1 MQTPPP
7 RPVAPAPAPTTPD
20 DDAVLPSS
28 LPARPRR
35 ERADFQK
42 KLRDVPH
49 KPGVYLMR
57 DRLNRVIYVGKARDL
72 RKRVGSYF
80 MPSRKARADLKTRAL
95 LESVFD
101 FEFHVVRSEP
111 EALLLE
117 GRLIKEFRPRYNV
130 SFRDDKRFLLVKVN
144 PDDPIPRFQLTRMK
158 KDDGARYFGPFPH
171 SGALRSTLDH
181 MRGKFGLRS
190 CRPYEPGES
199 DFKHCLAPTIKNC
212 PAPCV
217 GKIAREDY
225 RARVLSACDFLEGH
239 GREMVTELETQM
251 LEAAKS
257 MNFEKA
263 AQLRDLIEDLKR
275 TTAPAR
281 RFTRASLPS
290 TVNPVADLRALGDA
304 LSLPHL
310 PLVMECFDIS
320 NISTTHIVASMVVF
334 KNGVPDKANYRRFRI
349 QTVKGQN
356 DFASMAEVVR
366 RRYHRVLKEAG
377 ELNPDA
383 AEFSQENPHDAL
395 VRLAASPDSGDPPAP
410 DAPDNPAPTPVA
422 DNANFQG
429 DVLIAGPGYAA
440 DETDAELDGEVERE
454 LETEALTE
462 EIAAPIPAATA
473 TATATAPRRVGRL
486 PDLVIVDGGKGQLS
500 SACKELQRLGLHD
513 LPIIGLAKEFEEIHR
528 PGRPAPL
535 RLPEDSGALRLL
547 QRIRDEAHRF
557 ANGYHQL
564 LMKRR
569 VNESI
574 LDDCPGVSETRKARL
589 LQRFGSVD
597 RIRRATVEEMAT
609 VEGISPRLA
618 EDVFNYLQTH

>member
-1 MQTPPP
+1 MQTPPS
-7 RPVAPAPAPTTPD
+7 RPDAPAPEPD
-20 DDAVLPSS
+20 DESVLPSS
-28 LPARPRR
+28 LPTRPRR
-35 ERADFQK
+35 EKIDFQK
-42 KLRDVPH
+42 KLQDVPH

-80 MPSRKARADLKTRAL
+80 MPSRKARADMKTRAL

-101 FEFHVVRSEP
+101 FEFHMVRSEP

-117 GRLIKEFRPRYNV
+117 GRLIKEYRPRYNV
-130 SFRDDKRFLLVKVN
+130 SFRDDKHFLLVKVN

-225 RARVLSACDFLEGH
+225 KTRVLTACDFLEGK
-239 GREMVTELETQM
+239 GREMVGELEEQM
-251 LEAAKS
+251 MAAAKA

-290 TVNPVADLRALGDA
+290 TVNPVADLKALGDA

-310 PLVMECFDIS
+310 PIVMECFDIS

-334 KNGVPDKANYRRFRI
+334 KNGVPDKTNYRRFRI

-377 ELNPDA
+377 EINPDA

-395 VRLAASPDSGDPPAP
+395 VRLATSPDSSDPAEP

-422 DNANFQG
+422 DNANLQG

-454 LETEALTE
+454 LETDALAETAPAP
-462 EIAAPIPAATA
+462 AAP
-473 TATATAPRRVGRL
+473 APRRGRL

-500 SACKELQRLGLHD
+500 SACKELQRLGLSE

-535 RLPEDSGALRLL
+535 RLPESSGALRLL

-618 EDVFNYLQTH
+618 EDVFNYLQSH

>member
-7 RPVAPAPAPTTPD
+7 RPDAPPPD
-20 DDAVLPSS
+20 DDTAVLPSS

-35 ERADFQK
+35 EKADFQR
-42 KLRDVPH
+42 KLGDVPH
-49 KPGVYLMR
+49 RPGVYLMR

-80 MPSRKARADLKTRAL
+80 MPSRKARADMKTRAL

-130 SFRDDKRFLLVKVN
+130 SFRDDKHFLLVKVN

-217 GKIAREDY
+217 GKITREDY
-225 RARVLSACDFLEGH
+225 RTRVLSACDFLEGK
-239 GREMVTELETQM
+239 GREMITELEEQM
-251 LEAAKS
+251 TAAAKA

-263 AQLRDLIEDLKR
+263 AQLRDLIEDLRR

-366 RRYHRVLKEAG
+366 RRYSRVLKEAG

-383 AEFSQENPHDAL
+383 AEFSQENPADAL
-395 VRLAASPDSGDPPAP
+395 VRLATSPDSADPSEP

-422 DNANFQG
+422 DNANLQG

-454 LETEALTE
+454 LEAEALTE
-462 EIAAPIPAATA
+462 ADPAVAGAPTPT
-473 TATATAPRRVGRL
+473 PRRGRL

-500 SACKELQRLGLHD
+500 SACKELQRLSLSE
-513 LPIIGLAKEFEEIHR
+513 LPIIGLAKEFEEIYR